1 MEREI
6 KMSAKGYE
14 NQLVEQV
21 KVLEEDNREVKREYK
36 KLKKRKRKQKRLE
49 AHEEEMM
56 HVYEVELEANE
67 EEIASLIEQ
76 IRNINFKEEKEEALK
91 EKEEVY

>member
-1 MEREI
+1 
-6 KMSAKGYE
+6 MSAKGYE

-56 HVYEVELEANE
+56 HVYEVELKANE

-76 IRNINFKEEKEEALK
+76 IRGINFKEEKEEALK